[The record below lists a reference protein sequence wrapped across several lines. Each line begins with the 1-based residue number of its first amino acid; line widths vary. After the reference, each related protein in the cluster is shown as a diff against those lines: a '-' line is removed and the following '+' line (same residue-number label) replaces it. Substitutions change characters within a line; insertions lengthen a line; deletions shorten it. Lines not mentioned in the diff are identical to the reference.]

1 MESQELLVCKLGYS
15 IGNTAGIVL
24 ISCVGEQCASGILIQ
39 YGRRV
44 AVASLHLVV
53 DNSLPL
59 KPAVGILLKP
69 YPLLHERLLAEQ
81 REEHGITVHLHQVEI
96 VLLHHCGGRIHSTIR
111 VCHCIQECV
120 DASLQKLEEGIL
132 YRKMLGAGQHRMLHD
147 VCSAAVVRR
156 RSLEYKGKQV
166 LRVIVLYME
175 DLASC
180 PFMSIEIAG

>member
-1 MESQELLVCKLGYS
+1 MESQELLICQLCYS
-15 IGNTAGIVL
+15 IGNTAGIVF
-24 ISCVGEQCASGILIQ
+24 IGCVGEQGASGILIQ
-39 YGRRV
+39 YGRRI

-81 REEHGITVHLHQVEI
+81 REEHGIAVHLHQVEI
-96 VLLHHCGGRIHSTIR
+96 VLLHHCGGRIHSTVR
-111 VCHCIQECV
+111 VCHCVQECV
-120 DASLQKLEEGIL
+120 DAPLQKLEERIL
-132 YRKMLGAGQHRMLHD
+132 NRKMFRPGQHRMLHD

-156 RSLEYKGKQV
+156 RSLEYEGEQI